1 MKVLEVN
8 RPNRAARRL
17 KGKYDPSEQVY
28 GHAWSAIAPP
38 TDFDFGSWRCMEGG
52 GLKDRC
58 HLLQALA
65 LATGLEHRF
74 TEPGLS
80 QGQSGLR
87 RSPGHR

>member
-1 MKVLEVN
+1 MGVEGTGSYGAELARILSGAGMKVLEVN
-8 RPNRAARRL
+8 CPNRAAL
-17 KGKYDPSEQVY
+17 
-28 GHAWSAIAPP
+28 W
-38 TDFDFGSWRCMEGG
+38 
-52 GLKDRC
+52 LKDRC

>member
-1 MKVLEVN
+1 MGVELARILSGAGMKVLEVN

-17 KGKYDPSEQVY
+17 K
-28 GHAWSAIAPP
+28 
-38 TDFDFGSWRCMEGG
+38 GG